1 MKDRKRHVM
10 LTAKELFMKNGFF
23 ATSVQDILNESG
35 ISKGTFYNYFSSKN
49 ECLIAILEKT
59 EEETMW
65 RRRNLL
71 TEENKADKNILMKQ
85 IIVRLQINREQNL
98 FPIFQAI
105 FQSNDSDLKSFLKE
119 QNHQE
124 LIWFSYR
131 LMDIYGMEVKPFVID
146 LSIMMH
152 GMTQSFMHA
161 WMMSTKEELDSE
173 RLVQFTIDKLDAIVH
188 QTLKEQ
194 KVFLNKNLFLSK
206 SPLTEDQGTLTKQE
220 LLEQFRELLNQ
231 VNDDKTPSNQEHIL
245 FIIEELQ
252 GDEPRLFL
260 LETVALSLQ
269 QSFQKTN
276 SESIVSIIS
285 ARLWDYIEMQK
296 KIAML

>member
-173 RLVQFTIDKLDAIVH
+173 RLVQFTMDKLDAIVH

>member
-119 QNHQE
+119 QNHKE

-173 RLVQFTIDKLDAIVH
+173 RLVQFTMDKLDAIVH